1 MLYLQK
7 KITSPLKTGPFQKE
21 NFILQPLI
29 FRSYVFVFT
38 GITSRVSLR
47 YMTPTQTMALFC
59 LREIPSQKLPARFF
73 ASSLIFSKKKMGSIS
88 WPSWPLDPY
97 RRKLLFSG
105 YGYPRFFIPSLA
117 IMLSP
122 CHPHQAP
129 GLTLGWNLSSKTMG
143 LPACP
148 SRKQQRNVCVV
159 YKYIYIEREREVF
172 FVRRYP

>member
-7 KITSPLKTGPFQKE
+7 KITSPLKTGLFQKE

-73 ASSLIFSKKKMGSIS
+73 ASSLIFSKKKNGFHFMTIMTTGSLQAQTVVFRVRVPQIFH
-88 WPSWPLDPY
+88 PLP
-97 RRKLLFSG
+97 G
-105 YGYPRFFIPSLA
+105 HHA
-117 IMLSP
+117 VTLSP
-122 CHPHQAP
+122 SSGPRPNTRMKPQFQNNGIA
-129 GLTLGWNLSSKTMG
+129 GLSFPEATKKCLCCL
-143 LPACP
+143 
-148 SRKQQRNVCVV
+148 
-159 YKYIYIEREREVF
+159 
-172 FVRRYP
+172 